1 MADRKPRTGE
11 LTTAN
16 YGWTKP
22 TVGASDDQW
31 GGYLNANLDGIDG
44 TVKGVSNVANAAY
57 PASNPAGYV
66 TAAAIPAP
74 YVLPT
79 ASTTVL
85 GGVKVDGTTIHA
97 AVDGTISS
105 AGGGGI
111 ADAPS
116 DSTAYMRSNAAW
128 SSGGVVRN
136 ALTVGV
142 ASGSVD
148 ALVIT
153 PGAASSLPAKIDS
166 STAGSGVQISSSW
179 TAFKSGGQA
188 LLTAQGNGSVIGI
201 GQGNP
206 NFLTFQNN
214 SGGAVLEIM
223 DQTSANAS
231 VGSVVQIFN
240 APTGNPSTAII
251 QADGVSANR
260 GIQLVP
266 NGTGTIQAPTMA
278 QTDSSTAVATTAFV
292 HSAVIGDNRIINGD
306 MRIDQRGVASGGGGT
321 AVGYM
326 CDRWQFLASLA
337 TKGGWGTGVNPSAF
351 PYQLGFTSNS
361 AYTLLAGDYFTFM
374 QAIEADM
381 ISDFMWGTAS
391 ARPVTLSFQVQ
402 SSLTGTFGGA
412 IRNYAS
418 NRSYPF
424 SYSIPV
430 ANVWTPVSITIPG
443 DTGGTWV
450 LHGNV
455 GAAQL
460 CFGFGCGSSLTAPAG
475 AWVGSGA
482 VSANGCVSI
491 LGTNGAN
498 FFVTGVKLEIGS
510 VATPYNRQ
518 SLAKSMADCQR
529 YYYATGNAVIGGAAV
544 SGSTQNNP
552 FLLPVMMRAGPTV
565 TPTLTGGSGY
575 SSFAVQNANPTVVG
589 IYVVPSAAWYS
600 STLTF
605 TASAEI

>member
-1 MADRKPRTGE
+1 MS
-11 LTTAN
+11 
-16 YGWTKP
+16 
-22 TVGASDDQW
+22 VVQMICGAK
-31 GGYLNANLDGIDG
+31 LNTDLDNIDT
-44 TVKGVSNVANAAY
+44 TVKSVSTVANAAY

-85 GGVKVDGTTIHA
+85 GGVKVDGSTIA
-97 AVDGTISS
+97 I
-105 AGGGGI
+105 
-111 ADAPS
+111 
-116 DSTAYMRSNAAW
+116 N
-128 SSGGVVRN
+128 
-136 ALTVGV
+136 
-142 ASGSVD
+142 
-148 ALVIT
+148 
-153 PGAASSLPAKIDS
+153 
-166 STAGSGVQISSSW
+166 SGVISAAGASITVSD
-179 TAFKSGGQA
+179 TAPASPAAGALWWDSVGGQLYLWFTDA
-188 LLTAQGNGSVIGI
+188 NSSQWVIANNAMVGPAGPQG
-201 GQGNP
+201 P
-206 NFLTFQNN
+206 
-214 SGGAVLEIM
+214 
-223 DQTSANAS
+223 
-231 VGSVVQIFN
+231 VVN
-240 APTGNPSTAII
+240 
-251 QADGVSANR
+251 
-260 GIQLVP
+260 
-266 NGTGTIQAPTMA
+266 
-278 QTDSSTAVATTAFV
+278 
-292 HSAVIGDNRIINGD
+292 DNKLINGD

-337 TKGGWGTGVNPSAF
+337 TKGGWGTGVNFSAF

-498 FFVTGVKLEIGS
+498 FFVTGVKLETGS

-529 YYYATGNAVIGGAAV
+529 YYQRYTSPTAGNIAFVALALGALQTFAI
-544 SGSTQNNP
+544 P
-552 FLLPVMMRAGPTV
+552 AMRAAPTCTFIGTWTYGAGSSGAGIV
-565 TPTLTGGSGY
+565 GSSAGSIGTWAAYAGANTGSY
-575 SSFAVQNANPTVVG
+575 SAPANG
-589 IYVVPSAAWYS
+589 G
-600 STLTF
+600 F
-605 TASAEI
+605 DASAEL

>member
-1 MADRKPRTGE
+1 MADDEVNPLGTP
-11 LTTAN
+11 TAN

-22 TVGASDDQW
+22 AVGADVDAW
-31 GGYLNANLDGIDG
+31 GDMLNTDLDGIDSVVHG
-44 TVKGVSNVANAAY
+44 IQTSIPIVPAASTTPPVMDGVAAAGSSVAWARGDHRHPSDTTKYDAN
-57 PASNPAGYV
+57 NPAGYI
-66 TAAAIPAP
+66 TALAIPAP

-85 GGVKVDGTTIHA
+85 GGVKVDGTTITIASGTISGAGNYALPPASTTVLGGVKVDGTTIKA
-97 AVDGTISS
+97 AVDGTIS
-105 AGGGGI
+105 
-111 ADAPS
+111 
-116 DSTAYMRSNAAW
+116 TT
-128 SSGGVVRN
+128 VVP
-136 ALTVGV
+136 L
-142 ASGSVD
+142 
-148 ALVIT
+148 
-153 PGAASSLPAKIDS
+153 
-166 STAGSGVQISSSW
+166 
-179 TAFKSGGQA
+179 
-188 LLTAQGNGSVIGI
+188 
-201 GQGNP
+201 
-206 NFLTFQNN
+206 
-214 SGGAVLEIM
+214 
-223 DQTSANAS
+223 
-231 VGSVVQIFN
+231 
-240 APTGNPSTAII
+240 
-251 QADGVSANR
+251 
-260 GIQLVP
+260 
-266 NGTGTIQAPTMA
+266 
-278 QTDSSTAVATTAFV
+278 
-292 HSAVIGDNRIINGD
+292 GDNRIINGD

-337 TKGGWGTGVNPSAF
+337 TKGGWGTGVNNSSF

-361 AYTLLAGDYFTFM
+361 AYTLLAGDYFIFM
-374 QAIEADM
+374 QPIEADM

-450 LHGNV
+450 LHGNA

-460 CFGFGCGSSLTAPAG
+460 CFGFGCGSSLSAPAG

-498 FFVTGVKLEIGS
+498 FYLTGVKLEIGS

-529 YYYATGNAVIGGAAV
+529 YYQTAQIYG
-544 SGSTQNNP
+544 SMGSTQVGQATY
-552 FLLPVMMRAGPTV
+552 FGAVLPAMRAGATV
-565 TPTLTGGSGY
+565 TLLSGSAGNVAAPSYSHSTQGGAVTVTGT
-575 SSFAVQNANPTVVG
+575 AVAVSQTTCNLILAM
-589 IYVVPSAAWYS
+589 
-600 STLTF
+600 
-605 TASAEI
+605 SAEL